1 MVKQIDNAGLVL
13 GVLGILLCLL
23 TGIARLASEYYLLGF
38 QTITLFNAGTTLMI
52 AACVLKLQAISM
64 SKI

>member
-1 MVKQIDNAGLVL
+1 MVKQIDGAGLVL
-13 GVLGILLCLL
+13 GIVGILLCLL
-23 TGIARLASEYYLLGF
+23 TGIVRLIGEYYLLGF